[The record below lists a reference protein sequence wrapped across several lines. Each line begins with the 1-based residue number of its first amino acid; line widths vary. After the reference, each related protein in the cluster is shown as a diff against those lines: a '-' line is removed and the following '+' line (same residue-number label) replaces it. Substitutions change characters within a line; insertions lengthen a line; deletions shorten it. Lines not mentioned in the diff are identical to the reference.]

1 MHNTATATA
10 TAATTTT
17 TQALQHKYFIRKTKT
32 IRAGCR
38 TSEVII
44 VKNNIRQHEN
54 QKTVKNVNNTIKK
67 TDHII
72 MKYKSN
78 KTTSKTN
85 DIVRVKKPKLFEKIK
100 PTTS

>member
-1 MHNTATATA
+1 MHNTA
-10 TAATTTT
+10 TAATTT
-17 TQALQHKYFIRKTKT
+17 QALLHKYFVRKAKQYDC
-32 IRAGCR
+32 GCT

-67 TDHII
+67 TDHCN

-100 PTTS
+100 HNS